1 VGGGGPAIIVV
12 TAQTRER
19 MEAAARLGGT
29 LSLVYGLLALL
40 AALAV
45 GLLAQQARR
54 LTVEADRRRR
64 EANAALAELAR
75 ANEARVRLL
84 RGVTHDVKNPL
95 GAAKGY
101 AELLT
106 LGVKG
111 QLTPEQER
119 LVEGVERS
127 VDSALA
133 ILTDLLDVARAD
145 SEGLRMRREPVE
157 LGALVREAVEANTG
171 AAVAAGHDVGV
182 NVPEGGIE
190 VSTDSARVRQ
200 VLDNLL
206 SNAIKFTPP
215 PGRIT
220 VRAES
225 VAGDGTP
232 RPGRW
237 ARVRVSDTGP
247 GIAPEDRER
256 IFEEFTRLDRT
267 RSQEGHGL
275 GLAISRRIARL
286 LGGELEVADTPG
298 PGASFDLWLPTERRG
313 RVEGRGGGGEE
324 GQSRR

>member
-1 VGGGGPAIIVV
+1 M

-64 EANAALAELAR
+64 EANAALTELAR

-182 NVPEGGIE
+182 NTPEGGIE

-215 PGRIT
+215 PGQIT

-256 IFEEFTRLDRT
+256 IF
-267 RSQEGHGL
+267 
-275 GLAISRRIARL
+275 
-286 LGGELEVADTPG
+286 
-298 PGASFDLWLPTERRG
+298 
-313 RVEGRGGGGEE
+313 
-324 GQSRR
+324 